1 MWYDFWRRSSQGQF
15 GVKSK
20 SNFECV
26 LESPS
31 CFETLVRKA
40 IGYKWG
46 REVKVL
52 FKIPPCFVL
61 WFASR
66 VKIRNLPEKCT
77 IAYWIP
83 FKKERFWTNAN
94 ANFIDLL
101 CLFFQGMKIS
111 AAVAASFKCFDKEKK
126 FFLLKRCYCWK
137 IDLLSPNFF
146 CSAFFTFPWWKL
158 LWLTTIV
165 DMINAARLGAKIIY
179 S

>member
-1 MWYDFWRRSSQGQF
+1 M
-15 GVKSK
+15 KSK

-66 VKIRNLPEKCT
+66 SKTCQKSAQLHIE
-77 IAYWIP
+77 YHS
-83 FKKERFWTNAN
+83 KKRDFEQMQMQT
-94 ANFIDLL
+94 L
-101 CLFFQGMKIS
+101 
-111 AAVAASFKCFDKEKK
+111 
-126 FFLLKRCYCWK
+126 
-137 IDLLSPNFF
+137 
-146 CSAFFTFPWWKL
+146 
-158 LWLTTIV
+158 
-165 DMINAARLGAKIIY
+165 
-179 S
+179 